1 MYDQPDPESA
11 YPVIALFSEPLIKWY
26 GVISLVLLKE
36 HRPDVLRTQ
45 GILSQFLSPSLGV
58 WTQLLRLA
66 TTECSATSGSAL
78 RSLFDETLA
87 RQSGPLTQC
96 VRQIEDYLGSSLQKR
111 TLLDFLDALVF
122 YRNKTRGHG
131 APSPQHQRDLSH
143 ALMDGYD
150 ELLRRLDSLTRLRLV
165 FVERAEIHRGGAVH
179 VLRICNGLNSFIQ
192 PERLALG
199 TREGLASGSVH
210 LFSEESRPLLELSPI
225 LVRPPGSDSF
235 YFYNGSRKNVEY
247 LSYDGTGQEYY
258 RPDGYLEAV
267 REFLSLGSADAPA
280 ARPFSSSSRFDDHAG
295 DRDDFSFGDL
305 GM

>member
-1 MYDQPDPESA
+1 MYDQPDPELA
-11 YPVIALFSEPLIKWY
+11 YPAIALFSEPLIKWY
-26 GVISLVLLKE
+26 GAVSLVMLRE
-36 HRPDVLRTQ
+36 CRPEVLRSQ

-58 WTQLLRLA
+58 WTQLIRLA
-66 TTECSATSGSAL
+66 TSECAAAATPGL
-78 RSLFDETLA
+78 RGFFDEMLG

-96 VRQIEDYLGSSLQKR
+96 VRQIEEYLGSGLQRR
-111 TLLDFLDALVF
+111 TVLDFFDALVF

-143 ALMDGYD
+143 VLMDGYD
-150 ELLRRLDSLTRLRLV
+150 ELLRKLDSLFRLKLV

-210 LFSEESRPLLELSPI
+210 LFSDESQPLLELSPI

-247 LSYDGTGQEYY
+247 LSYDGIGQEYY

-267 REFLSLGSADAPA
+267 REFLSLSGVDASASRTFA
-280 ARPFSSSSRFDDHAG
+280 ASPQFDERAD
-295 DRDDFSFGDL
+295 DRDEFSFGDL